1 MTDNSYK
8 NIKVDL
14 QGRALIP
21 KTIRDALSI
30 TSGDE
35 LVGRLEGG
43 RLVLE
48 SRRSLLE
55 RLQARYAEV
64 EGSLADEL
72 IAERREEAERE

>member
-1 MTDNSYK
+1 MTNSSCQNFK
-8 NIKVDL
+8 TNS
-14 QGRALIP
+14 QSCALNP
-21 KTIRDALSI
+21 KTIQTTLNV

-72 IAERREEAERE
+72 LAERREEAVRE